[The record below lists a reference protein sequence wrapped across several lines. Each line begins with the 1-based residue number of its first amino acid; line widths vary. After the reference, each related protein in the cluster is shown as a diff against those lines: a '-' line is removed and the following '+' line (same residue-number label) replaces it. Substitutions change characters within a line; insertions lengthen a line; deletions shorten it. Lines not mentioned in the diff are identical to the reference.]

1 MASPNERIKNESRHL
16 RGTLEESLHD
26 GYTGALRE
34 DDTQLSKFHGF
45 YQQDDRDQ
53 RSERA
58 KRKLEPLYSFML
70 RARVPGG
77 VVTPEQWLMVDK
89 LGRELS
95 GGSVRLTTRQTFQY
109 HGILKESLKPLI
121 QGLHSALLDSIA
133 ACGDVNRNVLCNT
146 NPVDS
151 SLHQEVYRQTVALSE
166 HLLPNTRAYHEI
178 WLDEEKVADSA
189 EPIYGDT
196 YLPRKFKAAVAVP
209 PHNDVDV
216 YANDLGFVAI
226 AENGKLRGYNVLV
239 GGGMGTTHGDTA
251 TYPRVASCLGF
262 ISPEQMNVVAEAV
275 LTTQRDHGNRD
286 QRKNARLKYTVD
298 RMGVDAF
305 KAEVEKRS
313 GVTFLPEVPVV
324 FTQQGDRFGWVEG
337 VDGRDH
343 LTLFVPEGRL
353 IDKPGQAWLTGL
365 RAIAQ
370 VHQGDFRMTAN
381 QNLIIAGVP
390 KAEKAKIEA
399 LVAEHGLNVPTTRL
413 RENAMACVALPTCGL
428 AMAEAERYLEDFV
441 AKVQGLLDEVELGD
455 QDIVTRITGCPNGCA
470 RPFLAEIGLVGKA
483 PGRYN
488 LFLGADGRGLRVN
501 KLYRENLTE
510 TEILAEL
517 KPVLSRYRAERNADE
532 RFGDFVVRIG
542 VVKEVKD
549 AQVDFHA

>member
-1 MASPNERIKNESRHL
+1 MASPNERIKKDSQHL
-16 RGTLEESLHD
+16 RGTLAESLGD
-26 GYTGALRE
+26 GHTGALRAN
-34 DDTQLSKFHGF
+34 DTQLSKFHGF
-45 YQQDDRDQ
+45 YQQDDRDV
-53 RSERA
+53 RAERA

-77 VVTPEQWLMVDK
+77 VVTPQQWLVIDR

-109 HGILKESLKPLI
+109 HGILKEGLKPLI

-151 SLHQEVYRQTVALSE
+151 SLHAEVYRQTVLLSE
-166 HLLPNTRAYHEI
+166 HLLPGTRAYHEI
-178 WLDEEKVADSA
+178 WLDEEKVAHSE

-196 YLPRKFKAAVAVP
+196 YLPRKFKTAVAIP

-251 TYPRVASCLGF
+251 TYPRAASALGF

-275 LTTQRDHGNRD
+275 LTTQRDFGNRD
-286 QRKNARLKYTVD
+286 DRKNARLKYTLD
-298 RMGVDAF
+298 RLGVDAF
-305 KAEVEKRS
+305 RAEVEKRS

-324 FTQQGDRFGWVEG
+324 FTQQGDRFGWVQG
-337 VDGRDH
+337 IDGKEH

-353 IDKPGQAWLTGL
+353 IDKGEQRWLEGL

-390 KAEKAKIEA
+390 QAQKAQIDA
-399 LVAEHGLNVPTTRL
+399 LVAEYGLKVPTSRL

-441 AKVQGLLDEVELGD
+441 AKVQTLLDEVGLGD

-488 LFLGADGRGLRVN
+488 LYLGADGRGLRVN
-501 KLYRENLTE
+501 KLYRENQTE
-510 TEILAEL
+510 AEILAEL
-517 KPVLSRYRAERNADE
+517 KPVLARYKAEGLEAE
-532 RFGDFVVRIG
+532 RFGDFVVRGGI
-542 VVKEVKD
+542 VKEVRD

>member
-1 MASPNERIKNESRHL
+1 MASPNEQIKRNSRHL
-16 RGTLEESLHD
+16 RGTLAESLADAH
-26 GYTGALRE
+26 TGALRD

-45 YQQDDRDQ
+45 YQQDDRDI
-53 RSERA
+53 RAERA

-77 VVTPEQWLMVDK
+77 VVTPEQWLIIDR

-121 QGLHSALLDSIA
+121 QGLHQALLDSIA

-151 SLHQEVYRQTVALSE
+151 GLHAQVYRQTVALSE

-178 WLDEEKVADSA
+178 WLDEEKVAHSE
-189 EPIYGDT
+189 EPVYGDS
-196 YLPRKFKAAVAVP
+196 YLPRKFKTAVAIP

-239 GGGMGTTHGDTA
+239 GGGMGSTHGDVS

-262 ISPEQMNVVAEAV
+262 IGPEAMNAVAEAV
-275 LTTQRDHGNRD
+275 LTTQRDHGDRD
-286 QRKNARLKYTVD
+286 SRKHARLKYTLD
-298 RMGVDAF
+298 RMGVAAF
-305 KAEVEKRS
+305 KAEVEQRS

-324 FTQQGDRFGWVEG
+324 FTQQGDRFGWVDG
-337 VDGRDH
+337 IDGRRH
-343 LTLFVPEGRL
+343 LTLFVPQGRL
-353 IDKPGQAWLTGL
+353 IDKGEQQWLTGL

-390 KAEKAKIEA
+390 AGQQDRIDA
-399 LVAEHGLNVPTTRL
+399 LVDQYGLRLATSRL

-428 AMAEAERYLEDFV
+428 AMAEAERYLQDFV
-441 AKVQGLLDEVELGD
+441 ARVQELLEQTGLGD

-470 RPFLAEIGLVGKA
+470 RPFLAEVGLVGKA

-488 LFLGADGRGLRVN
+488 LYLGADGRGLRLN

-510 TEILAEL
+510 GEILAEL
-517 KPVLSRYRAERNADE
+517 RPLLARYQAEREQDE
-532 RFGDFVVRIG
+532 RFGDFLVRVGI
-542 VVKEVKD
+542 VKEVRSAKD
-549 AQVDFHA
+549 DFHG